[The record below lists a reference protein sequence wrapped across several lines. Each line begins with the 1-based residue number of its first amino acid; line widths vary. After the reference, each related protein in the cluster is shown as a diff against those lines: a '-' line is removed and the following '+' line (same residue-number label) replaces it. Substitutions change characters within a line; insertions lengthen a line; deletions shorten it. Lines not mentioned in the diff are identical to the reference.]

1 MPPTERWTVGR
12 LLQWTV
18 DYLQR
23 CGSESPRL
31 DAEVLLAE
39 AMGCERIRLYTAFE
53 EEPDEPV
60 KGAFRELVR
69 KRAQGVPVAY
79 LVGRREFY
87 SLSFRV
93 TSDVLIPRPETEFL
107 VVTLL
112 DLARPRPAS
121 EAVDVCDVG
130 TGSGALAVCIARHLP
145 SARVLALDV
154 SRAALDVAAENV
166 GEHGVAERVELLQ
179 SDLFADVAPQ
189 RTFDFIVSNPPYVSE
204 AEYGRLAP
212 EVREHEPRGALVAGR
227 QGTEVIAR
235 LVAEA
240 ADRLNAEGSLL
251 IEVSPMIHEAAV
263 ELIQAEPRLEVGPTV
278 KDLGRQPRVV
288 QAKKA

>member
-1 MPPTERWTVGR
+1 
-12 LLQWTV
+12 
-18 DYLQR
+18 
-23 CGSESPRL
+23 
-31 DAEVLLAE
+31 
-39 AMGCERIRLYTAFE
+39 
-53 EEPDEPV
+53 
-60 KGAFRELVR
+60 
-69 KRAQGVPVAY
+69 
-79 LVGRREFY
+79 
-87 SLSFRV
+87 
-93 TSDVLIPRPETEFL
+93 VLIPRPETEFL

-112 DLARPRPAS
+112 DLARQRPAS

-145 SARVLALDV
+145 SARVLGLDV
-154 SRAALDVAAENV
+154 SRGALDVAAENV

-204 AEYGRLAP
+204 AEYERLAP

-240 ADRLNAEGSLL
+240 ADRLNAQGSLL

-278 KDLGRQPRVV
+278 KDLSRQPRVV